1 MDKRKKM
8 KLHLLRHAKTNQIS
22 PTGKDFDRELLPK
35 AYEQCAE
42 LKRYLQDHPIAPK
55 HILCSSAVRTRQTLD
70 QIKDLFADVPVTFLN
85 ELYLASAGELLK
97 IINELQSPEDVLL
110 IGHNEGISEL
120 ASELSAGFILLKTC
134 GLVSLEF
141 PFESSAMVSKETG
154 VLMGSF
160 RVG

>member
-1 MDKRKKM
+1 M

-22 PTGKDFDRELLPK
+22 PTGKDFDRELLPR
-35 AYEQCAE
+35 AYEQFAE

-55 HILCSSAVRTRQTLD
+55 HILCSSAVRTRQTWVA
-70 QIKDLFADVPVTFLN
+70 IEDLFPGVSIVFVDD
-85 ELYLASAGELLK
+85 LYLASSDEMLK
-97 IINELQSPEDVLL
+97 IINELQCPEDVLL

-120 ASELSAGFILLKTC
+120 ASELSAAFILLKTC

-154 VLMGSF
+154 VLVGSF

>member
-1 MDKRKKM
+1 M

-22 PTGKDFDRELLPK
+22 PTGKDFDRELLPR
-35 AYEQCAE
+35 AFEQSAE

-70 QIKDLFADVPVTFLN
+70 QIKAFFADVPVTFLD

-97 IINELQSPEDVLL
+97 IINELQSPEDILL

-120 ASELSAGFILLKTC
+120 ASELSAAFILLKTC

-154 VLMGSF
+154 VLVGSF
-160 RVG
+160 RLG

>member
-1 MDKRKKM
+1 M

-22 PTGKDFDRELLPK
+22 PTGKDFDRELLPR
-35 AYEQCAE
+35 AYQQCVE

-70 QIKDLFADVPVTFLN
+70 QIKALFADVPVTFLN

-120 ASELSAGFILLKTC
+120 ASELSATFILLKTC

-154 VLMGSF
+154 VLVGSF

>member
-1 MDKRKKM
+1 M

-35 AYEQCAE
+35 AYEQ
-42 LKRYLQDHPIAPK
+42 LQEFREFYTQNPFQVG

-70 QIKDLFADVPVTFLN
+70 QIKELFADVPLTFLN

-97 IINELQSPEDVLL
+97 IINALQSPEDILL

-120 ASELSAGFILLKTC
+120 ASELSAAFILLKTC

-154 VLMGSF
+154 VLVGSF

>member
-1 MDKRKKM
+1 M

-42 LKRYLQDHPIAPK
+42 LKRYLQDHPVAPK

-70 QIKDLFADVPVTFLN
+70 QIKDLFADVPVTFLD

-97 IINELQSPEDVLL
+97 IINALQSPEDILL

>member
-1 MDKRKKM
+1 M

-22 PTGKDFDRELLPK
+22 PTGKDFDRELLPR
-35 AYEQCAE
+35 AFEQSAE
-42 LKRYLQDHPIAPK
+42 LKRYLQDHTIAPK

-70 QIKDLFADVPVTFLN
+70 QIKAFFADVPVTFLD

-97 IINELQSPEDVLL
+97 IINELQSPEDILL

-154 VLMGSF
+154 VLVGSF

>member
-1 MDKRKKM
+1 M

-35 AYEQCAE
+35 AYEQ
-42 LKRYLQDHPIAPK
+42 LQEFREFYTQNPFQVG

-70 QIKDLFADVPVTFLN
+70 QIKDLFADVPVTFLD

-97 IINELQSPEDVLL
+97 IINELQSPEDILL

-120 ASELSAGFILLKTC
+120 ASELSATFILLKTC

-154 VLMGSF
+154 VLVGSF

>member
-1 MDKRKKM
+1 M

-22 PTGKDFDRELLPK
+22 PTGKDFDRELLPR
-35 AYEQCAE
+35 AFEQSAE

-70 QIKDLFADVPVTFLN
+70 QIKALFADVPVTFLD

>member
-1 MDKRKKM
+1 M

>member
-1 MDKRKKM
+1 M

-22 PTGKDFDRELLPK
+22 PTGKDFDRELLPR
-35 AYEQCAE
+35 AFEQSAE

-70 QIKDLFADVPVTFLN
+70 QIKAFFADVPVTFLD

-97 IINELQSPEDVLL
+97 IINELQSPEDILL

-154 VLMGSF
+154 VLVGSF
-160 RVG
+160 RLG

>member
-1 MDKRKKM
+1 M

-35 AYEQCAE
+35 AYEQ
-42 LKRYLQDHPIAPK
+42 LQEFREFYTQNPFQVG

-70 QIKDLFADVPVTFLN
+70 QIKELFADVPLTFLN

-97 IINELQSPEDVLL
+97 IINALQSPEDILL

-154 VLMGSF
+154 VLVGSF

>member
-1 MDKRKKM
+1 M

-22 PTGKDFDRELLPK
+22 PTGKDFDRELLPR
-35 AYEQCAE
+35 AYEQ
-42 LKRYLQDHPIAPK
+42 LQEFREFYTQNPFQVG

-70 QIKDLFADVPVTFLN
+70 QIKALFADVPLTFLD

-154 VLMGSF
+154 VLVGSF
-160 RVG
+160 RLG